1 MKCHGLFGLRAH
13 TQVRPYGLSET
24 RISTVTVAVGAH
36 LCVRPLLMEL
46 RGSFKKH
53 NEHMPKL

>member
-24 RISTVTVAVGAH
+24 RISTVTVAVGAR

-46 RGSFKKH
+46 HESLKKH
-53 NEHMPKL
+53 NERMPKL